1 MNHRSH
7 EDTDHDMRVGI
18 PLPMPLVDGGEQ
30 GEVEQLKGR
39 IDALVF
45 VIDHT
50 RRRLLRVQAGE
61 VSPTGEIMQIVDT
74 LTRAVT
80 AHGEGGGEGVA
91 RLRAE
96 NTQLRVA
103 LSGILRAAAPRKG
116 YITIDEWVPG
126 VVAAIEQ
133 ARKWV

>member
-1 MNHRSH
+1 MNHRSN

-74 LTRAVT
+74 LTRAVS
-80 AHGEGGGEGVA
+80 AQGEGEGVA
-91 RLRAE
+91 RLRA
-96 NTQLRVA
+96 A
-103 LSGILRAAAPRKG
+103 LEFYADSRNYNKRFGWAVGQYSPPFILSDRGK
-116 YITIDEWVPG
+116 I
-126 VVAAIEQ
+126 
-133 ARKWV
+133 AREALAR